1 MPLGRPLSNGRLL
14 AINYATT
21 LQGMKINAS
30 TTTTSSAINHEL
42 CHHNTA
48 GIEDQFQHNDH
59 KLCH

>member
-1 MPLGRPLSNGRLL
+1 MPAQRPQALPLTMNS
-14 AINYATT
+14 AITT

-48 GIEDQFQHNDH
+48 GIEDQCQHNDH